1 MSAGQVGLEP
11 TTLRFYEGKCQEKIF
26 LQRAE
31 PGKICGIQP
40 RFAVT
45 GGMTARPLTGTGSSP
60 TSGRR
65 KETAGFYSLAFPRIR
80 NGFCRTARSRQGRAG
95 FARRSGAL
103 TARTVLEQWRKRES
117 QAVETSGFLAPPAGR
132 R

>member
-65 KETAGFYSLAFPRIR
+65 KETAGFYSLAFPLSPLFQ
-80 NGFCRTARSRQGRAG
+80 NGPRRQGSAPPRKTSAD
-95 FARRSGAL
+95 L
-103 TARTVLEQWRKRES
+103 TAPGRSAKSIPNTRES

>member
-1 MSAGQVGLEP
+1 MKGLAPRAGLET

-45 GGMTARPLTGTGSSP
+45 GGMTARPFNGNRFIADQREAQGNRWFLQP
-60 TSGRR
+60 
-65 KETAGFYSLAFPRIR
+65 GFPSY
-80 NGFCRTARSRQGRAG
+80 
-95 FARRSGAL
+95 
-103 TARTVLEQWRKRES
+103 
-117 QAVETSGFLAPPAGR
+117 
-132 R
+132 